1 MLNNQEI
8 LRTFIAAADTETF
21 GEAAR
26 RRHVTK
32 SAISQQIKGLEEQL
46 GTALFER
53 VGRRARLT
61 PAGRTLA
68 DAVRPHLE
76 AIDDALAA
84 VSDAGRAV
92 DGEVSI
98 GSPRPFA
105 RLWLRPR
112 LTRLLVEH
120 PRLRATVEFGTPTE
134 LERRL
139 AERRLDLAIMVRA
152 TELPTLKS
160 VPIYTETFLAH
171 AAPSYL
177 QRHGVPTTLEE
188 LDAHRFIVFD
198 DDLPM
203 HESWWR
209 AAFGRR
215 AKLRG
220 QIVVRI
226 ASLPE
231 MLALAESGLGIAV
244 LPDYLT
250 ERARLGGTLREL
262 RLGAGRTPARSRIFL
277 AWRRSTVPTATF
289 EAVRAA
295 LSS

>member
-1 MLNNQEI
+1 MLNNQEL
-8 LRTFIAAADTETF
+8 LRTFLAAADTETF

-32 SAISQQIKGLEEQL
+32 SAISQQLKSLEEQL

-76 AIDDALAA
+76 AIDDALVA
-84 VSDAGRAV
+84 VSGAGRAV
-92 DGEVSI
+92 HGEVSI

-112 LTRLLVEH
+112 LTRLLAEH
-120 PRLRATVEFGTPTE
+120 PRLNARVVFGTPTE
-134 LERRL
+134 LERQL
-139 AERRLDLAIMVRA
+139 VERRLDLAIMVRPP
-152 TELPTLKS
+152 EQPTLRS

-171 AAPSYL
+171 AAPTYL
-177 QRHGVPTTLEE
+177 RQHGAPTTIEE

-203 HESWWR
+203 HEPWWR
-209 AAFGRR
+209 ATFGRR

-220 QIVVRI
+220 QIVIRI

-262 RLGAGRTPARSRIFL
+262 RLGSGRPPARNRIAL
-277 AWRRSTVPTATF
+277 AWRQSTVPTATF
-289 EAVRAA
+289 EAVKAA
-295 LSS
+295 LER

>member
-1 MLNNQEI
+1 MLNNQEL
-8 LRTFIAAADTETF
+8 LRTFLAAADTETF
-21 GEAAR
+21 GEAAH

-32 SAISQQIKGLEEQL
+32 SAVSQQLKSLEEQL
-46 GTALFER
+46 GAALFER

-76 AIDDALAA
+76 AIDDALNA
-84 VSDAGRAV
+84 VSGAGRTV
-92 DGEVSI
+92 HGEVSI

-112 LTRLLVEH
+112 LVRLLTEH
-120 PRLRATVEFGTPTE
+120 PRLSVRVVFGTPSE
-134 LERRL
+134 LERQL
-139 AERRLDLAIMVRA
+139 VDRRLDLSIMVRPP
-152 TELPTLKS
+152 EPPTLRS

-171 AAPSYL
+171 AAPAYL
-177 QRHGVPTTLEE
+177 EQHGTPSGLED
-188 LDAHRFIVFD
+188 LDTHRFIVFD

-203 HESWWR
+203 HAPWWR
-209 AAFGRR
+209 AAFGRK
-215 AKLRG
+215 AKPRG
-220 QIVVRI
+220 HIVARI

-231 MLALAESGLGIAV
+231 MLALAQSGLGIAV

-250 ERARLGGTLREL
+250 ERARRNGTVHELALGS
-262 RLGAGRTPARSRIFL
+262 GRPPAQNRIAL

-289 EAVRAA
+289 ETVKAA
-295 LSS
+295 LL